1 MVKLISLSL
10 VVAALSF
17 QCSPVP
23 DNRIEAAATQRA
35 AFEASSIHQFKVA
48 ALDGG
53 TIDFASFK
61 GKKILVVNTA
71 SKCGY
76 TPQYAQL
83 QELYELYKNKLVIIG
98 CPSNDFGGQEPG
110 TTTEIVSF
118 CKKNYGVS
126 FPLTEKMGI
135 LKNTHALYQWLTQKK
150 LNKKTDGEVKW
161 NFTKFLINA
170 DGSLYM
176 SLPSSVSPL
185 DDTIVNWLSAK

>member
-1 MVKLISLSL
+1 MISFPSFIKTPMIWVVSFLCSFSVMTNAQSLYSIPVKSIDGSSLNL
-10 VVAALSF
+10 A
-17 QCSPVP
+17 
-23 DNRIEAAATQRA
+23 D
-35 AFEASSIHQFKVA
+35 
-48 ALDGG
+48 
-53 TIDFASFK
+53 FK
-61 GKKILVVNTA
+61 GKKILIVNVA
-71 SKCGY
+71 SECGY

-83 QELYELYKNKLVIIG
+83 QELYELYKNKLVILG

-110 TTTEIVSF
+110 TATEIVSF